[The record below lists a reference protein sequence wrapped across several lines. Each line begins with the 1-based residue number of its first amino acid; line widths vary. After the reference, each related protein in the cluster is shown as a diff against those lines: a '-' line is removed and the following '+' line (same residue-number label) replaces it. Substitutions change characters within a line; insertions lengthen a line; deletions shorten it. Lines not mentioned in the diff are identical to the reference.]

1 MIETVES
8 FKHPKD
14 SMIEMREIVMQN
26 HINPNHIV
34 FGGVVMSWIDL
45 AAAMCATKHCQTN
58 VVTIHVDDVSFL
70 YPIKVGY
77 HVLIQASIN
86 YVGTSSMIIGTRVIS
101 ENPFTGESLTT
112 AKAYLTFVGLD
123 SEGKKM
129 TVPKLVPETKDEIRR
144 FNNAYQ
150 RVLSRKELAKKIK
163 SV

>member
-1 MIETVES
+1 MIESVER
-8 FKHPKD
+8 FKHPKE
-14 SMIEMREIVMQN
+14 SMVEMREIVMQS
-26 HINPNHIV
+26 HINPNSIV

-45 AAAMCATKHCQTN
+45 AAAMCATKHCQSN

-77 HVLIQASIN
+77 HVLIQASVN
-86 YVGTSSMIIGTRVIS
+86 YVGNSSMIIGTKVIS
-101 ENPFTGESLTT
+101 ENPYTGECLTT

-123 SEGKKM
+123 SNGKKIK
-129 TVPKLVPETKDEIRR
+129 VPKLIPESADEIRR
-144 FNNAYQ
+144 FNNAYE